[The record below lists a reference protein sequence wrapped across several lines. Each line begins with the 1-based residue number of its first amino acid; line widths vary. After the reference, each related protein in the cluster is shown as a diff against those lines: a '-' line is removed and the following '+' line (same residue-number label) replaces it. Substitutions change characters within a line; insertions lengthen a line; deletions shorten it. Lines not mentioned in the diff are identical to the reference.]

1 MQIFNRLL
9 KILLLTISCLII
21 AACVTEFD
29 GKKGTLQTE
38 KGRTEAIQAYIDL
51 AVGYVRE
58 GQTEQAK
65 QPLLDALK
73 LDSSSVDANAT
84 MAYIFQLEKDPI
96 HAEEYFKKA
105 LSSEPD
111 SARVLNNYG
120 VFLFQQNRLPEAKQV
135 FLKASQ
141 DNFYSGRSMIFE
153 NLGLISVQQQDWKTA
168 EDYFQRALRLNR
180 DRVVSIL
187 SLANV
192 YYMQGDYANASRY
205 YNGFVATVEGRQS
218 PQSLLLGIRLS
229 NALND
234 KVKAANYA
242 SQLEQ
247 LYPSSAEYR
256 EYKAGRK

>member
-1 MQIFNRLL
+1 MQVSNRLL
-9 KILLLTISCLII
+9 KILLLTISCFLIT
-21 AACVTEFD
+21 ACVTEVD
-29 GKKGTLQTE
+29 GGKGPLQTD
-38 KGRTEAIQAYIDL
+38 KGRKDAIQAYIDL

-73 LDSSSVDANAT
+73 LDPSNADANAA
-84 MAYIFQLEKDPI
+84 MAYIFQLEKDPM

-105 LSSEPD
+105 LSSESD
-111 SARVLNNYG
+111 NARILNNYG

-153 NLGLISVQQQDWKTA
+153 NLGFIAVQQKDWKVA
-168 EDYFQRALRLNR
+168 EDYFQRALLLNR
-180 DRVVSIL
+180 ERVASIL

-205 YNGFVATVEGRQS
+205 YNGFVAAVEGRQS

-229 NALND
+229 NATND
-234 KVKAANYA
+234 KVKAASYA

>member
-9 KILLLTISCLII
+9 KILLLTISCLFVT
-21 AACVTEFD
+21 ACVTEID
-29 GKKGTLQTE
+29 GRKGPLQTE
-38 KGRTEAIQAYIDL
+38 KGRKDAIQAYIDL
-51 AVGYVRE
+51 AVGYARE

-65 QPLLDALK
+65 QPLLEALK
-73 LDSSSVDANAT
+73 LDSSDAGANAA
-84 MAYIFQLEKDPI
+84 MAYVFQMESDSKA
-96 HAEEYFKKA
+96 AEEYFKKA

-111 SARVLNNYG
+111 NARILNNYG

-141 DNFYSGRSMIFE
+141 DSFYSGRSMVFE
-153 NLGLISVQQQDWKTA
+153 NLGFISVQQKDWKAA

-180 DRVVSIL
+180 DRVASIL

-192 YYMQGDYANASRY
+192 YYMQGDYTNASRY
-205 YNGFVATVEGRQS
+205 YNGFVAAVEGRQS
-218 PQSLLLGIRLS
+218 PQSLLLGIRLF
-229 NALND
+229 NATND
-234 KVKAANYA
+234 KVKAASYA